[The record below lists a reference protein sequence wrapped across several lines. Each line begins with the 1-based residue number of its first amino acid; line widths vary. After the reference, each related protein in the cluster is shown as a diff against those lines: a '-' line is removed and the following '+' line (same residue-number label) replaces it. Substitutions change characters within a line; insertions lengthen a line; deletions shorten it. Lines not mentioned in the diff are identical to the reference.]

1 MVIRLV
7 IQHKELFEKISDY
20 LPESD
25 VTNIRE
31 AFDFSEKCHFGQK
44 RLSGEPFIEHPY
56 QTALYL
62 ADLKLDRSTLS
73 AALLHDVIED
83 CDVSYDALQD
93 KFGHEVASLVDSVT
107 KLNKVE
113 VNKLNQGGNDSTE
126 SSISFAK
133 AATVQKMLMAMAE
146 DVRVVLIKLADR
158 LHNMK
163 TLRALP
169 RQKQLEI
176 SQETLDIYAPLAHR
190 LGIWEIKWLLED
202 LAFQFINPDEYKKIA
217 SMLNSKRVEREMYIE
232 DVVDKV
238 NSKFAEENIKAQ
250 ITGRAKHIYSIHKKI
265 QIYSKMNKNVGQIY
279 DLFALRILVG
289 DRNDCYRALG
299 IVHSMWRPLPGEFDD
314 YIASPKDNMYQSIH
328 TTVLCESSS
337 PVEIQIRTEEMH
349 RLAEYGVAAHWL
361 YKQGNVEDV
370 NFEEK
375 MNWIRQMLEWQRT
388 EGPADQFVESFKT
401 DIFKDQVYVYTP
413 LGELKELPSNSTVLD
428 FAYRIHTD
436 IGHRCIGAKVNNKLV
451 ELKYNLV
458 NGDTVEILTDETING
473 PNVNWLDANLG
484 YVRTSSAKEK
494 IKQWFNRQTRQENL
508 KYGKDIFYKQLQRLG
523 TDLKDQQIAELI
535 GFNTVDEFMVSLG
548 NGNLGIQDVVRALA
562 TNEISLDADDDAVK
576 LLPEKV
582 SLPNVEIIGTGDL
595 LTRMGKCCRP
605 IYGDDIVGYMTRNR
619 GVTIHRSICAN
630 PEKEDSEKLI
640 DVDWGKSQIYYPV
653 RIKIEAWDRV
663 GLLRDITSLVSE
675 EKVNI
680 ASCISEEIEDLS
692 IISLTVYIDGIDQ
705 LSRLCSKLESI
716 GGVISVKRISAT
728 VSNN

>member
-1 MVIRLV
+1 M
-7 IQHKELFEKISDY
+7 
-20 LPESD
+20 
-25 VTNIRE
+25 
-31 AFDFSEKCHFGQK
+31 
-44 RLSGEPFIEHPY
+44 
-56 QTALYL
+56 
-62 ADLKLDRSTLS
+62 
-73 AALLHDVIED
+73 
-83 CDVSYDALQD
+83 SYDTLQD
-93 KFGHEVASLVDSVT
+93 KFGKEVANLVDSVT
-107 KLNKVE
+107 KLNQIDG
-113 VNKLNQGGNDSTE
+113 NKQKGVGNNTE
-126 SSISFAK
+126 ALRSYVK

-163 TLRALP
+163 TLKALP
-169 RQKQLEI
+169 REKQLEI
-176 SQETLDIYAPLAHR
+176 SQETLDIYAPLSHR

-202 LAFQFINPDEYKKIA
+202 LAFQFINPGEYKNIA
-217 SMLNSKRVEREMYIE
+217 AMLNSKRVERELYIE
-232 DVVDKV
+232 DIVNKV
-238 NSKFAEENIKAQ
+238 NSKFKEESVKAQ
-250 ITGRAKHIYSIHKKI
+250 VTGRAKHIYSIYKKI
-265 QIYSKMNKNVGQIY
+265 QVYFKMNKNVGQIY
-279 DLFALRILVG
+279 DLFALRILVN
-289 DRNDCYRALG
+289 DRSDCYRALG

-328 TTVLCESSS
+328 TTVLCEDGS

-349 RLAEYGVAAHWL
+349 RLAEYGIAAHWL
-361 YKQGNVEDV
+361 YKEGSVEDI

-388 EGPADQFVESFKT
+388 EGPAEQFVESFKT

-451 ELKYNLV
+451 ELKYRLV
-458 NGDTVEILTDETING
+458 NGDTIEVLTDESIIG
-473 PNVNWLDANLG
+473 PNVDWLDSDLG
-484 YVRTSSAKEK
+484 YVTTSSAKEK
-494 IKQWFNRQTRQENL
+494 IKQWFNRQTRKENL

-535 GFNTVDEFMVSLG
+535 GYSTVDEFMVSLG
-548 NGNLGIQDVVRALA
+548 NGNLSIQDVVKTLA
-562 TNEISLDADDDAVK
+562 THEIVLGGDNESAN

-582 SLPNVEIIGTGDL
+582 SLPNVEIVGAGDL
-595 LTRMGKCCRP
+595 MTRIGKCCRP
-605 IYGDDIVGYMTRNR
+605 IYGDKIVGYMTRSR
-619 GVTIHRSICAN
+619 GVTIHRSVCSN
-630 PEKEDSEKLI
+630 PEKEDSEKLVE
-640 DVDWGKSQIYYPV
+640 VDWGKAQIFYPV

-680 ASCISEEIEDLS
+680 ASCISEELEDLS

>member
-1 MVIRLV
+1 MV
-7 IQHKELFEKISDY
+7 IQHKDLFEKVSRY
-20 LPESD
+20 LPEHD
-25 VTNIRE
+25 ILNIQE
-31 AFDFSEKCHFGQK
+31 AFEFSKKCHSGQK

-62 ADLKLDRSTLS
+62 ADLRLDKSTLS

-83 CDVSYDALQD
+83 CEVSYDILED
-93 KFGHEVASLVDSVT
+93 KFGKEVANLVDGVT
-107 KLNKVE
+107 KLNQIDGNRLK
-113 VNKLNQGGNDSTE
+113 GGDNRIEASR
-126 SSISFAK
+126 SSLK

-163 TLRALP
+163 TLKALS
-169 RQKQLEI
+169 REKQLEI
-176 SQETLDIYAPLAHR
+176 SQETLDIYAPLSHR

-202 LAFQFINPDEYKKIA
+202 LAFQFINPGEYKNIA
-217 SMLNSKRVEREMYIE
+217 AMLNSKRVERERYIE
-232 DVVDKV
+232 DVVNKV
-238 NSKFAEENIKAQ
+238 NSKFKEEGLEAQ
-250 ITGRAKHIYSIHKKI
+250 VTGRAKHIYSIYKKI
-265 QIYSKMNKNVGQIY
+265 QAYFKMNKNVGQIY
-279 DLFALRILVG
+279 DLFALRILVN
-289 DRNDCYRALG
+289 DRSDCYKALG
-299 IVHSMWRPLPGEFDD
+299 WVHSMWRPLPGEFDD

-328 TTVLCESSS
+328 TTVLCENGS

-349 RLAEYGVAAHWL
+349 RLAEYGIAAHWL
-361 YKQGNVEDV
+361 YKEGSVEDID
-370 NFEEK
+370 FEEK

-388 EGPADQFVESFKT
+388 EGPAEQFVESFKT

-451 ELKYNLV
+451 ELTYRLV
-458 NGDTVEILTDETING
+458 NGDTIEILTDDSING
-473 PNVNWLDANLG
+473 PNVNWLDSNLE
-484 YVRTSSAKEK
+484 YVTTTSAKEK
-494 IKQWFNRQTRQENL
+494 IKQWFNRQTRKENL

-523 TDLKDQQIAELI
+523 TDLKDQQIAELV
-535 GFNTVDEFMVSLG
+535 GYSTVDEFMVSLG
-548 NGNLGIQDVVRALA
+548 NGNSSIQDVVRALA
-562 TNEISLDADDDAVK
+562 THEIALEDNSDSVK

-582 SLPNVEIIGTGDL
+582 SLPNVEIIGAGDL
-595 LTRMGKCCRP
+595 MTRMGKCCRP
-605 IYGDDIVGYMTRNR
+605 IYGDKIVGYMTRSR
-619 GVTIHRSICAN
+619 GITIHRSVCSN

-640 DVDWGKSQIYYPV
+640 EVDWGKSQIFYPV

-680 ASCISEEIEDLS
+680 ASCISEELEDLS

-716 GGVISVKRISAT
+716 GGVISVKRISST

>member
-1 MVIRLV
+1 MGIKLV
-7 IQHKELFEKISDY
+7 IQHKDLFEKISRY
-20 LPESD
+20 LPENEIL
-25 VTNIRE
+25 NIQE
-31 AFDFSEKCHFGQK
+31 AFEFSKKCHSGQK

-62 ADLKLDRSTLS
+62 ADLRLDKSTLS

-83 CDVSYDALQD
+83 CEVSYDILED
-93 KFGHEVASLVDSVT
+93 KFGKEVANLVDGVT
-107 KLNKVE
+107 KLNQIDGNRLK
-113 VNKLNQGGNDSTE
+113 GGDNRIEASR
-126 SSISFAK
+126 SSLK

-163 TLRALP
+163 TLKALS
-169 RQKQLEI
+169 REKQLEI
-176 SQETLDIYAPLAHR
+176 SQETLDIYAPLSHR

-202 LAFQFINPDEYKKIA
+202 LAFQFINPGEYKNIA
-217 SMLNSKRVEREMYIE
+217 AMLNSKRIERERYIE
-232 DVVDKV
+232 DVVNKV
-238 NSKFAEENIKAQ
+238 NSKFKEEGLEAQ
-250 ITGRAKHIYSIHKKI
+250 VTGRAKHIYSIYKKI
-265 QIYSKMNKNVGQIY
+265 QAYFKMNKNVGQIY
-279 DLFALRILVG
+279 DLFALRILVN
-289 DRNDCYRALG
+289 DRSDCYKALG
-299 IVHSMWRPLPGEFDD
+299 WVHSMWRPLPGEFDD

-328 TTVLCESSS
+328 TTVLCENGS

-349 RLAEYGVAAHWL
+349 RLAEYGIAAHWL
-361 YKQGNVEDV
+361 YKEGSVEDID
-370 NFEEK
+370 FEEK

-388 EGPADQFVESFKT
+388 EGPAEQFVESFKT

-451 ELKYNLV
+451 ELTYRLV
-458 NGDTVEILTDETING
+458 NGDTIEILTDDSING
-473 PNVNWLDANLG
+473 PNVNWLDSNLE
-484 YVRTSSAKEK
+484 YVTTTSAKEK
-494 IKQWFNRQTRQENL
+494 IKQWFNRQTRKENL

-523 TDLKDQQIAELI
+523 TDLKDQQIAELV
-535 GFNTVDEFMVSLG
+535 GYSTVDEFMVSLG
-548 NGNLGIQDVVRALA
+548 NGNSSIQDVVRALA
-562 TNEISLDADDDAVK
+562 THEITLEDNSDSVK

-582 SLPNVEIIGTGDL
+582 SLPNVEIIGAGDL
-595 LTRMGKCCRP
+595 MTRMGKCCRP
-605 IYGDDIVGYMTRNR
+605 IYGDKIVGYMTRSR
-619 GVTIHRSICAN
+619 GITIHRSVCSN

-640 DVDWGKSQIYYPV
+640 EVDWGKSQIFYPV

-680 ASCISEEIEDLS
+680 ASCISEELEDLS

>member
-1 MVIRLV
+1 LV
-7 IQHKELFEKISDY
+7 IQHKDLFEKISRY
-20 LPESD
+20 LPEND
-25 VTNIRE
+25 ILNIQE
-31 AFDFSEKCHFGQK
+31 AFEFSKKCHSGQK

-62 ADLKLDRSTLS
+62 ADLRLDKSTLS

-83 CDVSYDALQD
+83 CEVSYDILED
-93 KFGHEVASLVDSVT
+93 KFGKEVANLVDGVT
-107 KLNKVE
+107 KLNQIDGNRLK
-113 VNKLNQGGNDSTE
+113 GGDNRIEASR
-126 SSISFAK
+126 SSLK

-163 TLRALP
+163 TLKALS
-169 RQKQLEI
+169 REKQLEI
-176 SQETLDIYAPLAHR
+176 SQETLDIYAPLSHR

-202 LAFQFINPDEYKKIA
+202 LAFQFINPGEYKNIA
-217 SMLNSKRVEREMYIE
+217 AMLNSKRIERERYIE
-232 DVVDKV
+232 DVVNKV
-238 NSKFAEENIKAQ
+238 NSKFKEEGLEAQ
-250 ITGRAKHIYSIHKKI
+250 VTGRAKHIYSIYKKI
-265 QIYSKMNKNVGQIY
+265 QAYFKMNKNVGQIY
-279 DLFALRILVG
+279 DLFALRILVN
-289 DRNDCYRALG
+289 DRSDCYKALG
-299 IVHSMWRPLPGEFDD
+299 WVHSMWRPLPGEFDD

-328 TTVLCESSS
+328 TTVLCENGS

-349 RLAEYGVAAHWL
+349 RLAEYGIAAHWL
-361 YKQGNVEDV
+361 YKEGSVEDID
-370 NFEEK
+370 FEEK

-388 EGPADQFVESFKT
+388 EGPAEQFVESFKT

-451 ELKYNLV
+451 ELTYRLV
-458 NGDTVEILTDETING
+458 NGDTIEILTDDSING
-473 PNVNWLDANLG
+473 PNVNWLDSNLE
-484 YVRTSSAKEK
+484 YVTTTSAKEK
-494 IKQWFNRQTRQENL
+494 IKQWFNRQTRKENL

-523 TDLKDQQIAELI
+523 TDLKDQQIAELV
-535 GFNTVDEFMVSLG
+535 GYSTVDEFMVSLG
-548 NGNLGIQDVVRALA
+548 NGNSSIQDVVRALA
-562 TNEISLDADDDAVK
+562 THEITLEDNSDSVK

-582 SLPNVEIIGTGDL
+582 SLPNVEIIGAGDL
-595 LTRMGKCCRP
+595 MTRMGKCCRP
-605 IYGDDIVGYMTRNR
+605 IYGDKIVGYMTRSR
-619 GVTIHRSICAN
+619 GITIHRSVCSN

-640 DVDWGKSQIYYPV
+640 EVDWGKSQIFYPV

-680 ASCISEEIEDLS
+680 ASCISEELEDLS

>member
-1 MVIRLV
+1 MGIKLV
-7 IQHKELFEKISDY
+7 IQHKDLFEKVSRY
-20 LPESD
+20 LPENEIL
-25 VTNIRE
+25 NIQE
-31 AFDFSEKCHFGQK
+31 AFEFSKKCHSGQK

-62 ADLKLDRSTLS
+62 ADLRLDKSTLS

-83 CDVSYDALQD
+83 CEVSYDILED
-93 KFGHEVASLVDSVT
+93 KFGKEVANLVDGVT
-107 KLNKVE
+107 KLNQIDGNRLK
-113 VNKLNQGGNDSTE
+113 GGDNRIEASR
-126 SSISFAK
+126 SSLK

-163 TLRALP
+163 TLKALS
-169 RQKQLEI
+169 REKQLEI
-176 SQETLDIYAPLAHR
+176 SQETLDIYAPLSHR

-202 LAFQFINPDEYKKIA
+202 LAFQFINPGEYKNIA
-217 SMLNSKRVEREMYIE
+217 AMLNSKRVERERYIE
-232 DVVDKV
+232 DVVNKV
-238 NSKFAEENIKAQ
+238 NSKFKEEGLEAQ
-250 ITGRAKHIYSIHKKI
+250 VTGRAKHIYSIYKKI
-265 QIYSKMNKNVGQIY
+265 QAYFKMNKNVGQIY
-279 DLFALRILVG
+279 DLFALRILVN
-289 DRNDCYRALG
+289 DRSDCYKALG
-299 IVHSMWRPLPGEFDD
+299 WVHSMWRPLPGEFDD

-328 TTVLCESSS
+328 TTVLCENGS

-349 RLAEYGVAAHWL
+349 RLAEYGIAAHWL
-361 YKQGNVEDV
+361 YKEGSVEDID
-370 NFEEK
+370 FEEK

-388 EGPADQFVESFKT
+388 EGPAEQFVESFKT

-451 ELKYNLV
+451 ELTYRLV
-458 NGDTVEILTDETING
+458 NGDTIEILTDDSING
-473 PNVNWLDANLG
+473 PNVNWLDSNLE
-484 YVRTSSAKEK
+484 YVTTTSAKEK
-494 IKQWFNRQTRQENL
+494 IKQWFNRQTRKENL

-523 TDLKDQQIAELI
+523 TDLKDQQIAELV
-535 GFNTVDEFMVSLG
+535 GYSTVDEFMVSLG
-548 NGNLGIQDVVRALA
+548 NGNSSIQDVVRALA
-562 TNEISLDADDDAVK
+562 THEIALEDNSDSVK

-582 SLPNVEIIGTGDL
+582 SLPNVEIIGAGDL
-595 LTRMGKCCRP
+595 MTRMGKCCRP
-605 IYGDDIVGYMTRNR
+605 IYGDKIVGYMTRSR
-619 GVTIHRSICAN
+619 GITIHRSVCSN

-640 DVDWGKSQIYYPV
+640 EVDWGKSQIFYPV

-680 ASCISEEIEDLS
+680 ASCISEELEDLS

-716 GGVISVKRISAT
+716 GGVISVKRISST

>member
-1 MVIRLV
+1 MV
-7 IQHKELFEKISDY
+7 IQHKDLFEKVSRY
-20 LPESD
+20 LPEND
-25 VTNIRE
+25 ILNIQE
-31 AFDFSEKCHFGQK
+31 AFEFSKKCHSGQK

-62 ADLKLDRSTLS
+62 ADLRLDKSTLS

-83 CDVSYDALQD
+83 CEVSYDILED
-93 KFGHEVASLVDSVT
+93 KFGKEVANLVDGVT
-107 KLNKVE
+107 KLNQIDGNRLK
-113 VNKLNQGGNDSTE
+113 GGDNRIEASR
-126 SSISFAK
+126 SSLK

-163 TLRALP
+163 TLKALS
-169 RQKQLEI
+169 REKQLEI
-176 SQETLDIYAPLAHR
+176 SQETLDIYAPLSHR

-202 LAFQFINPDEYKKIA
+202 LAFQFINPGEYKNIA
-217 SMLNSKRVEREMYIE
+217 AMLNSKRVERERYIE
-232 DVVDKV
+232 DVVNKV
-238 NSKFAEENIKAQ
+238 NSKFKEEGLEAQ
-250 ITGRAKHIYSIHKKI
+250 VTGRAKHIYSIYKKI
-265 QIYSKMNKNVGQIY
+265 QAYFKMNKNVGQIY
-279 DLFALRILVG
+279 DLFALRILVN
-289 DRNDCYRALG
+289 DRSDCYKALG
-299 IVHSMWRPLPGEFDD
+299 WVHSMWRPLPGEFDD

-328 TTVLCESSS
+328 TTVLCENGS

-349 RLAEYGVAAHWL
+349 RLAEYGIAAHWL
-361 YKQGNVEDV
+361 YKEGSVEDID
-370 NFEEK
+370 FEEK

-388 EGPADQFVESFKT
+388 EGPAEQFVESFKT

-451 ELKYNLV
+451 ELTYRLV
-458 NGDTVEILTDETING
+458 NGDTIEILTDDSING
-473 PNVNWLDANLG
+473 PNVNWLDSNLE
-484 YVRTSSAKEK
+484 YVTTTSAKEK
-494 IKQWFNRQTRQENL
+494 IKQWFNRQTRKENL

-523 TDLKDQQIAELI
+523 TDLKDQQIAELV
-535 GFNTVDEFMVSLG
+535 GYSTVDEFMVSLG
-548 NGNLGIQDVVRALA
+548 NGNSSIQDVVRALA
-562 TNEISLDADDDAVK
+562 THEIALEDNSDSVK

-582 SLPNVEIIGTGDL
+582 SLPNVEIIGAGDL
-595 LTRMGKCCRP
+595 MTRMGKCCRP
-605 IYGDDIVGYMTRNR
+605 IYGDKIVGYMTRSR
-619 GVTIHRSICAN
+619 GITIHRSVCSN

-640 DVDWGKSQIYYPV
+640 EVDWGKSQIFYPV

-680 ASCISEEIEDLS
+680 ASCISEELEDLS

-716 GGVISVKRISAT
+716 GGVISVKRISPT

>member
-1 MVIRLV
+1 MV
-7 IQHKELFEKISDY
+7 IQHKDLFEKVSRY
-20 LPESD
+20 LPEND
-25 VTNIRE
+25 ILNIQE
-31 AFDFSEKCHFGQK
+31 AFEFSKKCHSGQK

-62 ADLKLDRSTLS
+62 ADLRLDKSTLS

-83 CDVSYDALQD
+83 CEVSYDILED
-93 KFGHEVASLVDSVT
+93 KFGKEVANLVDSVT
-107 KLNKVE
+107 KLNQIDGNRLK
-113 VNKLNQGGNDSTE
+113 GGDNRIEASR
-126 SSISFAK
+126 SSLK

-163 TLRALP
+163 TLKALS
-169 RQKQLEI
+169 REKQLEI
-176 SQETLDIYAPLAHR
+176 SQETLDIYAPLSHR

-202 LAFQFINPDEYKKIA
+202 LAFQFINPGEYKNIA
-217 SMLNSKRVEREMYIE
+217 AMLNSKRVERERYIE
-232 DVVDKV
+232 DVVNKV
-238 NSKFAEENIKAQ
+238 NSKFKEEGLEAQ
-250 ITGRAKHIYSIHKKI
+250 VTGRAKHIYSIYKKI
-265 QIYSKMNKNVGQIY
+265 QAYFKMNKNVGQIY
-279 DLFALRILVG
+279 DLFALRILVN
-289 DRNDCYRALG
+289 DRSDCYKALG
-299 IVHSMWRPLPGEFDD
+299 WVHSMWRPLPGEFDD

-328 TTVLCESSS
+328 TTVLCENGS

-349 RLAEYGVAAHWL
+349 RLAEYGIAAHWL
-361 YKQGNVEDV
+361 YKEGSVEDID
-370 NFEEK
+370 FEEK

-388 EGPADQFVESFKT
+388 EGPAEQFVESFKT

-451 ELKYNLV
+451 ELTYRLV
-458 NGDTVEILTDETING
+458 NGDTIEILTDDSING
-473 PNVNWLDANLG
+473 PNVNWLDSNLE
-484 YVRTSSAKEK
+484 YVTTTSAKEK
-494 IKQWFNRQTRQENL
+494 IKQWFNRQTRKENL

-523 TDLKDQQIAELI
+523 TDLKDQQIAELV
-535 GFNTVDEFMVSLG
+535 GYSTVDEFMVSLG
-548 NGNLGIQDVVRALA
+548 NGNSSIQDVVRALA
-562 TNEISLDADDDAVK
+562 THEIALEDNSDSVK

-582 SLPNVEIIGTGDL
+582 SLPNVEIIGAGDL
-595 LTRMGKCCRP
+595 MTRMGKCCRP
-605 IYGDDIVGYMTRNR
+605 IYGDKIVGYMTRSR
-619 GVTIHRSICAN
+619 GITIHRSVCSN

-640 DVDWGKSQIYYPV
+640 EVDWGKSQIFYPV

-680 ASCISEEIEDLS
+680 ASCISEELEDLS

-716 GGVISVKRISAT
+716 GGVISVKRISST

>member
-1 MVIRLV
+1 MGIKLV
-7 IQHKELFEKISDY
+7 IQHKDLFEKISRY
-20 LPESD
+20 LPEND
-25 VTNIRE
+25 ILNIQE
-31 AFDFSEKCHFGQK
+31 AFEFSKKCHSGQK

-62 ADLKLDRSTLS
+62 ADLRLDKSTLS

-83 CDVSYDALQD
+83 CEVSYDILED
-93 KFGHEVASLVDSVT
+93 KFGKEVANLVDGVT
-107 KLNKVE
+107 KLNQIDGNRLK
-113 VNKLNQGGNDSTE
+113 GGDNRIEASR
-126 SSISFAK
+126 SSLK

-163 TLRALP
+163 TLKALS
-169 RQKQLEI
+169 REKQLEI
-176 SQETLDIYAPLAHR
+176 SQETLDIYAPLSHR

-202 LAFQFINPDEYKKIA
+202 LAFQFINPGEYKNIA
-217 SMLNSKRVEREMYIE
+217 AMLNSKRIERERYIE
-232 DVVDKV
+232 DVVNKV
-238 NSKFAEENIKAQ
+238 NSKFKEEGLEAQ
-250 ITGRAKHIYSIHKKI
+250 VTGRAKHIYSIYKKI
-265 QIYSKMNKNVGQIY
+265 QAYFKMNKNVGQIY
-279 DLFALRILVG
+279 DLFALRILVN
-289 DRNDCYRALG
+289 DRSDCYKALG
-299 IVHSMWRPLPGEFDD
+299 WVHSMWRPLPGEFDD

-328 TTVLCESSS
+328 TTVLCENGS

-349 RLAEYGVAAHWL
+349 RLAEYGIAAHWL
-361 YKQGNVEDV
+361 YKEGSVEDID
-370 NFEEK
+370 FEEK

-388 EGPADQFVESFKT
+388 EGPAEQFVESFKT

-451 ELKYNLV
+451 ELTYRLV
-458 NGDTVEILTDETING
+458 NGDTIEILTDDSING
-473 PNVNWLDANLG
+473 PNVNWLDSNLE
-484 YVRTSSAKEK
+484 YVTTTSAKEK
-494 IKQWFNRQTRQENL
+494 IKQWFNRQTRKENL

-523 TDLKDQQIAELI
+523 TDLKDQQIAELV
-535 GFNTVDEFMVSLG
+535 GYSTVDEFMVSLG
-548 NGNLGIQDVVRALA
+548 NGNSSIQDVVRALA
-562 TNEISLDADDDAVK
+562 THEITLEDNSDSVK

-582 SLPNVEIIGTGDL
+582 SLPNVEIIGAGDL
-595 LTRMGKCCRP
+595 MTRMGKCCRP
-605 IYGDDIVGYMTRNR
+605 IYGDKIVGYMTRSR
-619 GVTIHRSICAN
+619 GITIHRSVCSN

-640 DVDWGKSQIYYPV
+640 EVDWGKSQIFYPV

-680 ASCISEEIEDLS
+680 ASCISEELEDLS

>member
-1 MVIRLV
+1 MGIKLV
-7 IQHKELFEKISDY
+7 IQHKDLFEKVSRY
-20 LPESD
+20 LPEND
-25 VTNIRE
+25 ILNIQE
-31 AFDFSEKCHFGQK
+31 AFEFSKKCHFGQK

-62 ADLKLDRSTLS
+62 ADLRLDKSTLS

-83 CDVSYDALQD
+83 CEVSYDILED
-93 KFGHEVASLVDSVT
+93 KFGKEVANLVDSVT
-107 KLNKVE
+107 KLNQIDGNRLK
-113 VNKLNQGGNDSTE
+113 GGDNRIEASR
-126 SSISFAK
+126 SSLK

-163 TLRALP
+163 TLKALS
-169 RQKQLEI
+169 REKQLEI
-176 SQETLDIYAPLAHR
+176 SQETLDIYAPLSHR

-202 LAFQFINPDEYKKIA
+202 LAFQFINPGEYKNIA
-217 SMLNSKRVEREMYIE
+217 AMLNSKRVERERYIE
-232 DVVDKV
+232 DVVNKV
-238 NSKFAEENIKAQ
+238 NSKFKEEGLEAQ
-250 ITGRAKHIYSIHKKI
+250 VTGRAKHIYSIYKKI
-265 QIYSKMNKNVGQIY
+265 QAYFKMNKNVGQIY
-279 DLFALRILVG
+279 DLFALRILVN
-289 DRNDCYRALG
+289 DRSDCYKALG
-299 IVHSMWRPLPGEFDD
+299 WVHSMWRPLPGEFDD

-328 TTVLCESSS
+328 TTVLCENGS

-349 RLAEYGVAAHWL
+349 RLAEYGIAAHWL
-361 YKQGNVEDV
+361 YKEGSVEDID
-370 NFEEK
+370 FEEK

-388 EGPADQFVESFKT
+388 EGPAEQFVESFKT

-451 ELKYNLV
+451 ELTYRLV
-458 NGDTVEILTDETING
+458 NGDTIEILTDDSING
-473 PNVNWLDANLG
+473 PNVNWLDSNLE
-484 YVRTSSAKEK
+484 YVTTTSAKEK
-494 IKQWFNRQTRQENL
+494 IKQWFNRQTRKENL

-523 TDLKDQQIAELI
+523 TDLKDQQIAELV
-535 GFNTVDEFMVSLG
+535 GYSTVDEFMVSLG
-548 NGNLGIQDVVRALA
+548 NGNSSIQDVVRALA
-562 TNEISLDADDDAVK
+562 THEIALEDNSDSVK

-582 SLPNVEIIGTGDL
+582 SLPNVEIIGAGDL
-595 LTRMGKCCRP
+595 MTRMGKCCRP
-605 IYGDDIVGYMTRNR
+605 IYGDKIVGYMTRSR
-619 GVTIHRSICAN
+619 GITIHRSVCSN

-640 DVDWGKSQIYYPV
+640 EVDWGKSQIFYPV

-680 ASCISEEIEDLS
+680 ASCISEELEDLS

-716 GGVISVKRISAT
+716 GGVISVKRISST

>member
-1 MVIRLV
+1 MV
-7 IQHKELFEKISDY
+7 IQHKDLFEKVSRY
-20 LPESD
+20 LPENEIL
-25 VTNIRE
+25 NIQE
-31 AFDFSEKCHFGQK
+31 AFEFSKKCHSGQK

-62 ADLKLDRSTLS
+62 ADLRLDKSTLS

-83 CDVSYDALQD
+83 CEVSYDILED
-93 KFGHEVASLVDSVT
+93 KFGKEVANLVDGVT
-107 KLNKVE
+107 KLNQIDGNRLK
-113 VNKLNQGGNDSTE
+113 GGDNRIEASR
-126 SSISFAK
+126 SSLK

-163 TLRALP
+163 TLKALS
-169 RQKQLEI
+169 REKQLEI
-176 SQETLDIYAPLAHR
+176 SQETLDIYAPLSHR

-202 LAFQFINPDEYKKIA
+202 LAFQFINPGEYKNIA
-217 SMLNSKRVEREMYIE
+217 AMLNSKRIERERYIE
-232 DVVDKV
+232 DVVNKV
-238 NSKFAEENIKAQ
+238 NSKFKEEGLEAQ
-250 ITGRAKHIYSIHKKI
+250 VTGRAKHIYSIYKKI
-265 QIYSKMNKNVGQIY
+265 QAYFKMNKNVGQIY
-279 DLFALRILVG
+279 DLFALRILVN
-289 DRNDCYRALG
+289 DRSDCYKALG
-299 IVHSMWRPLPGEFDD
+299 WVHSMWRPLPGEFDD

-328 TTVLCESSS
+328 TTVLCENGS

-349 RLAEYGVAAHWL
+349 RLAEYGIAAHWL
-361 YKQGNVEDV
+361 YKEGSVEDID
-370 NFEEK
+370 FEEK

-388 EGPADQFVESFKT
+388 EGPAEQFVESFKT

-451 ELKYNLV
+451 ELTYRLV
-458 NGDTVEILTDETING
+458 NGDTIEILTDDSING
-473 PNVNWLDANLG
+473 PNVNWLDSNLE
-484 YVRTSSAKEK
+484 YVTTTSAKEK
-494 IKQWFNRQTRQENL
+494 IKQWFNRQTRKENL

-523 TDLKDQQIAELI
+523 TDLKDQQIAELV
-535 GFNTVDEFMVSLG
+535 GYSTVDEFMVSLG
-548 NGNLGIQDVVRALA
+548 NGNSSIQDVVRALA
-562 TNEISLDADDDAVK
+562 THEITLEDNSDSVK

-582 SLPNVEIIGTGDL
+582 SLPNVEIIGAGDL
-595 LTRMGKCCRP
+595 MTRMGKCCRP
-605 IYGDDIVGYMTRNR
+605 IYGDKIVGYMTRSR
-619 GVTIHRSICAN
+619 GITIHRSVCSN

-640 DVDWGKSQIYYPV
+640 EVDWGKSQIFYPV

-680 ASCISEEIEDLS
+680 ASCISEELEDLS

>member
-1 MVIRLV
+1 MV
-7 IQHKELFEKISDY
+7 IQHKDLFEKVSRY
-20 LPESD
+20 LPENEIL
-25 VTNIRE
+25 NIQE
-31 AFDFSEKCHFGQK
+31 AFEFSKKCHSGQK

-62 ADLKLDRSTLS
+62 ADLRLDKSTLS

-83 CDVSYDALQD
+83 CEVSYDILED
-93 KFGHEVASLVDSVT
+93 KFGKEVANLVDGVT
-107 KLNKVE
+107 KLNQIDGNRLK
-113 VNKLNQGGNDSTE
+113 GGDNRIEASR
-126 SSISFAK
+126 SSLK

-163 TLRALP
+163 TLKALS
-169 RQKQLEI
+169 REKQLEI
-176 SQETLDIYAPLAHR
+176 SQETLDIYAPLSHR

-202 LAFQFINPDEYKKIA
+202 LAFQFINPGEYKNIA
-217 SMLNSKRVEREMYIE
+217 AMLNSKRVERERYIE
-232 DVVDKV
+232 DVVNKV
-238 NSKFAEENIKAQ
+238 NSKFKEEGLEAQ
-250 ITGRAKHIYSIHKKI
+250 VTGRAKHIYSIYKKI
-265 QIYSKMNKNVGQIY
+265 QAYFKMNKNVGQIY
-279 DLFALRILVG
+279 DLFALRILVN
-289 DRNDCYRALG
+289 DRSDCYKALG
-299 IVHSMWRPLPGEFDD
+299 WVHSMWRPLPGEFDD

-328 TTVLCESSS
+328 TTVLCENGS

-349 RLAEYGVAAHWL
+349 RLAEYGIAAHWL
-361 YKQGNVEDV
+361 YKEGSVEDID
-370 NFEEK
+370 FEEK

-388 EGPADQFVESFKT
+388 EGPAEQFVESFKT

-451 ELKYNLV
+451 ELTYRLV
-458 NGDTVEILTDETING
+458 NGDTIEILTDDSING
-473 PNVNWLDANLG
+473 PNVNWLDSNLE
-484 YVRTSSAKEK
+484 YVTTTSAKEK
-494 IKQWFNRQTRQENL
+494 IKQWFNRQTRKENL

-523 TDLKDQQIAELI
+523 TDLKDQQIAELV
-535 GFNTVDEFMVSLG
+535 GYSTVDEFMVSLG
-548 NGNLGIQDVVRALA
+548 NGNSSIQDVVRALA
-562 TNEISLDADDDAVK
+562 THEIALEDNSDSVK

-582 SLPNVEIIGTGDL
+582 SLPNVEIIGAGDL
-595 LTRMGKCCRP
+595 MTRMGKCCRP
-605 IYGDDIVGYMTRNR
+605 IYGDKIVGYMTRSR
-619 GVTIHRSICAN
+619 GITIHRSVCSN

-640 DVDWGKSQIYYPV
+640 EVDWGKSQIFYPV

-680 ASCISEEIEDLS
+680 ASCISEELEDLS

-716 GGVISVKRISAT
+716 GGVISVKRISPT

>member
-1 MVIRLV
+1 MVV
-7 IQHKELFEKISDY
+7 QHKELFEKISDY
-20 LPESD
+20 LPERD
-25 VTNIRE
+25 VANIKE
-31 AFDFSEKCHFGQK
+31 AFNFSEKCHFGQK
-44 RLSGEPFIEHPY
+44 RRSGEPFIEHPY

-62 ADLKLDRSTLS
+62 ADLKLDKSTLS

-83 CDVSYDALQD
+83 CDVSYADIQD
-93 KFGHEVASLVDSVT
+93 KFGKEVANLVDSVT

-113 VNKLNQGGNDSTE
+113 VNKLKQAGGYSGE
-126 SSISFAK
+126 GSIAFSK
-133 AATVQKMLMAMAE
+133 AATVQKMLVAMA
-146 DVRVVLIKLADR
+146 DDIRVVLIKLADR

-163 TLRALP
+163 TLKALS
-169 RQKQLEI
+169 RQKQLAI

-190 LGIWEIKWLLED
+190 LGIWEMKWLLED
-202 LAFQFINPDEYKKIA
+202 LAFQFINPDEYKNIA
-217 SMLNSKRVEREMYIE
+217 SLLNSKRIEREQYI
-232 DVVDKV
+232 DNVVEEV
-238 NSKFAEENIKAQ
+238 NSKFTQEGVVATV
-250 ITGRAKHIYSIHKKI
+250 TGRAKHIYSIYKKI
-265 QIYSKMNKNVGQIY
+265 QLYSKMNKNVGQIY
-279 DLFALRILVG
+279 DLFALRILVN

-299 IVHSMWRPLPGEFDD
+299 VVHSMWRPLPGEFDD

-328 TTVLCESSS
+328 TTVLCEAGS

-361 YKQGNVEDV
+361 YKEGSVEDV

-375 MNWIRQMLEWQRT
+375 MNWIRQMLEWQRN

-458 NGDTVEILTDETING
+458 NGDTVEILTDETITG
-473 PNVNWLDANLG
+473 PNVNWLDLDLG
-484 YVRTSSAKEK
+484 YVSTSSAREK
-494 IKQWFNRQTRQENL
+494 IKQWFNRQNRQENL
-508 KYGKDIFYKQLQRLG
+508 RYGKDIFYKQLQRLG
-523 TDLKDQQIAELI
+523 TGLQDQQIAELV
-535 GFNTVDEFMVSLG
+535 GFSTVDEFMVSLG
-548 NGNLGIQDVVRALA
+548 NGDLTIQDVVKALA
-562 TNEISLDADDDAVK
+562 TNEISLSSNNKVMK

-582 SLPNVEIIGTGDL
+582 SLPNVEIVGAGDL

-605 IYGDDIVGYMTRNR
+605 IHGDEIVGYMTRNR
-619 GVTIHRSICAN
+619 GVTIHRYGCSN
-630 PEKEDSEKLI
+630 PEREDVEKLI
-640 DVDWGKSQIYYPV
+640 DVSWGKSQVYYPV

-663 GLLRDITSLVSE
+663 GLLRDITSLVSG

-680 ASCISEEIEDLS
+680 ASCISEEVEDLS
-692 IISLTVYIDGIDQ
+692 IISLTVYINGIDQ

-716 GGVISVKRISAT
+716 GGVISVKRISAS
-728 VSNN
+728 VSNK

>member
-1 MVIRLV
+1 MGIKLV
-7 IQHKELFEKISDY
+7 IQHKDLFEKVSRY
-20 LPESD
+20 LPEND
-25 VTNIRE
+25 ILNIQE
-31 AFDFSEKCHFGQK
+31 AFEFSKKCHSGQK

-62 ADLKLDRSTLS
+62 ADLRLDKSTLS

-83 CDVSYDALQD
+83 CEVSYDILED
-93 KFGHEVASLVDSVT
+93 KFGKEVANLVDSVT
-107 KLNKVE
+107 KLNQIDGNRLK
-113 VNKLNQGGNDSTE
+113 GGDNRIEASR
-126 SSISFAK
+126 SSLK

-163 TLRALP
+163 TLKALS
-169 RQKQLEI
+169 REKQLEI
-176 SQETLDIYAPLAHR
+176 SQETLDIYAPLSHR

-202 LAFQFINPDEYKKIA
+202 LAFQFINPGEYKNIA
-217 SMLNSKRVEREMYIE
+217 AMLNSKRVERERYIE
-232 DVVDKV
+232 DVVNKV
-238 NSKFAEENIKAQ
+238 NSKFKEEGLEAQ
-250 ITGRAKHIYSIHKKI
+250 VTGRAKHIYSIYKKI
-265 QIYSKMNKNVGQIY
+265 QAYFKMNKNVGQIY
-279 DLFALRILVG
+279 DLFALRILVN
-289 DRNDCYRALG
+289 DRSDCYKALG
-299 IVHSMWRPLPGEFDD
+299 WVHSMWRPLPGEFDD

-328 TTVLCESSS
+328 TTVLCENGS

-349 RLAEYGVAAHWL
+349 RLAEYGIAAHWL
-361 YKQGNVEDV
+361 YKEGSVEDID
-370 NFEEK
+370 FEEK

-388 EGPADQFVESFKT
+388 EGPAEQFVESFKT

-451 ELKYNLV
+451 ELTYRLV
-458 NGDTVEILTDETING
+458 NGDTIEILTDDSING
-473 PNVNWLDANLG
+473 PNVNWLDSNLE
-484 YVRTSSAKEK
+484 YVTTTSAKEK
-494 IKQWFNRQTRQENL
+494 IKQWFNRQTRKENL

-523 TDLKDQQIAELI
+523 TDLKDQQIAELV
-535 GFNTVDEFMVSLG
+535 GYSTVDEFMVSLG
-548 NGNLGIQDVVRALA
+548 NGNSSIQDVVRALA
-562 TNEISLDADDDAVK
+562 THEIALEDNSDSVK

-582 SLPNVEIIGTGDL
+582 SLPNVEIIGAGDL
-595 LTRMGKCCRP
+595 MTRMGKCCRP
-605 IYGDDIVGYMTRNR
+605 IYGDKIVGYMTRSR
-619 GVTIHRSICAN
+619 GITIHRSVCSN

-640 DVDWGKSQIYYPV
+640 EVDWGKSQIFYPV

-680 ASCISEEIEDLS
+680 ASCISEELEDLS